1 MQNKFFIILSI
12 FLLPFLAS
20 AQEEKQNKDV
30 EEQLDDKNIIVKD
43 LDIKKRRINPLAPSK
58 AAFYSAILPGLGQAY
73 NKQYWKIPI
82 VYAAIGT
89 GVAFYISNNNEFNRY
104 RDAFKRRLAGFS
116 DDEFFGTDANGNP
129 LATPRISQDGLIRA
143 QDQLSRNRDLAL
155 IVTIGIYALN
165 IIEANV
171 SAHLL
176 SFNID
181 ENLALK
187 PHFKFDERD
196 ATTSLGLT
204 LDFKF

>member
-1 MQNKFFIILSI
+1 MQSKSFIILII
-12 FLLPFLAS
+12 FLFPFLAS
-20 AQEEKQNKDV
+20 AQEEKQENDIKK
-30 EEQLDDKNIIVKD
+30 QLDDKNIVIKD
-43 LDIKKRRINPLAPSK
+43 LDLEKRKINPLAPSK

-82 VYAAIGT
+82 VYAAIGA
-89 GVAFYISNNNEFNRY
+89 GVAFYINNNNEFNRY

-116 DDEFFGTDANGNP
+116 DDEFFGTDANGDP
-129 LATPRISQDGLIRA
+129 LATPRISEDGLIRA
-143 QDQLSRNRDLAL
+143 QEQLGRNRDLAL
-155 IVTIGIYALN
+155 IITIGIYALN

-181 ENLALK
+181 ENLALR
-187 PHFKFDERD
+187 PHFKFNERD
-196 ATTSLGLT
+196 ASTNLGLT